1 MEVFSTLTD
10 DGGPTM
16 PLDRISYDR
25 LSASALDRRGFL
37 TLAVAGAAAPAFTVT
52 IGTLS
57 PTSAVAADA
66 VAGAASGASFAP
78 RKRELRAM
86 WISSVVNIDWP
97 SRTGLTAADQQA
109 EFLHWLDVA
118 EQFNL
123 NAVFV
128 QVRPT
133 ADAFWPSPLEP
144 WSQYLTGVQGRDPG
158 YDPLAFIVEQ
168 AHRRNLELHAWYNPY
183 RVSMGAD
190 PSKLVPEHPGRV
202 HPEWIWA
209 YGGKL
214 YFDPGLPEVQEHIQQ
229 AILHSVEHYDLDG
242 VHFDDYFYP
251 YPVAGQTVPDAA
263 TYAAHG
269 AGFDTIADWR
279 RHNVDTFVQSVSGR
293 IKALKPWVKFGISP
307 FGIWRNR
314 ASDPLGSETA
324 GSQSYDLQFADTRK
338 WVLEGWLDYINPQI
352 YWQFGLAVA
361 DYAKLVPWWA
371 DVAAASGTHLYI
383 GEALYKVTSGV
394 FTDPAELS
402 NHLTF
407 DRDIDAQQA
416 PVHGNVYFSA
426 KHVPADPQGSMSRV
440 FADHYAHPAIVPAMP
455 WLPASPVRAPVLAR
469 AVHGAG
475 GVTVQWS
482 DAAPPTERATS
493 FAIYRVDGPA
503 DAIDVELASNL
514 VATRRAEPGIVQRFI
529 DAMAEPGR
537 EYTYAVTALDRIWN
551 ESAPSGVRVTE

>member
-1 MEVFSTLTD
+1 
-10 DGGPTM
+10 M
-16 PLDRISYDR
+16 PLDATPNDHREPAG
-25 LSASALDRRGFL
+25 LGRRDFL
-37 TLAVAGAAAPAFTVT
+37 TLAVAGVGASALTVT
-52 IGTLS
+52 IGTLT
-57 PTSAVAADA
+57 PPPAQAATA
-66 VAGAASGASFAP
+66 AGAARTSTGAAMAP

-97 SRTGLTAADQQA
+97 SRTGLTADEQRA

-118 EQFNL
+118 EQFHL

-144 WSQYLTGVQGRDPG
+144 WSQYLTGVQGQDPG
-158 YDPLAFIVEQ
+158 YDPLAFIVDE

-202 HPEWIWA
+202 HPEWVWA

-251 YPVAGQTVPDAA
+251 YPVAGQVIPDAA
-263 TYAAHG
+263 TFAAHG
-269 AGFDTIADWR
+269 AGFAEVADWR
-279 RHNVDTFVQSVSGR
+279 RHNVDTFVHSISDR

-314 ASDPLGSETA
+314 TTDPLGSETG
-324 GSQSYDLQFADTRK
+324 GSQSYDLQFADTRR
-338 WVLEGWLDYINPQI
+338 WVLEGWLDYINPQV
-352 YWQFGLAVA
+352 YWQIGLAVA

-371 DVAAASGTHLYI
+371 DVAEASGTHLYI

-407 DRDIDAQQA
+407 DREVDATQA

-440 FADHYAHPAIVPAMP
+440 LADHYAHPAIVPAME
-455 WLPASPVRAPVLAR
+455 WLPGTDVRVPVLTDPVRTS
-469 AVHGAG
+469 AG
-475 GVTVQWS
+475 VELLWS
-482 DAAPPTERATS
+482 DAAPPSRRATS
-493 FAIYRVDGPA
+493 FAVYRVEGGA
-503 DAIDVELASNL
+503 EAIDVEDAANL
-514 VATRRAEPGIVQRFI
+514 VATLRGDGGVVQRFV
-529 DAMAEPGR
+529 DTTAVASTA
-537 EYTYAVTALDRIWN
+537 YSYAVTALDRVWN
-551 ESAPSGVRVTE
+551 ESGPSAVRPAS

>member
-1 MEVFSTLTD
+1 
-10 DGGPTM
+10 M
-16 PLDRISYDR
+16 PLDRTPHDQPHADG
-25 LSASALDRRGFL
+25 LGRRGFL
-37 TLAVAGAAAPAFTVT
+37 TLAVAGVAASAFTVT

-57 PTSAVAADA
+57 PTQAYASAL
-66 VAGAASGASFAP
+66 GAAEASLAVAP

-97 SRTGLTAADQQA
+97 SRTGLSAADQQA

-118 EQFNL
+118 EQFRL

-144 WSQYLTGVQGRDPG
+144 WSQYLTGVQGQDPG
-158 YDPLAFIVEQ
+158 YDPLAFIVEE

-190 PSKLVPEHPGRV
+190 PSKLVPEHPARV

-251 YPVAGQTVPDAA
+251 YPVAGQTIPDAS
-263 TYAAHG
+263 TYAAYG
-269 AGFDTIADWR
+269 AGFADIADWR
-279 RHNVDTFVQSVSGR
+279 RHNVNTFVHSISQR

-314 ASDPLGSETA
+314 ATDPLGSETG

-371 DVAAASGTHLYI
+371 DVAATSGTHLYI

-402 NHLTF
+402 KHLTF
-407 DRDIDAQQA
+407 DREIDATRA

-426 KHVPADPQGSMSRV
+426 KHVPADPKGSMSLVR
-440 FADHYAHPAIVPAMP
+440 ADHYSRPAIVPAMP
-455 WLPASPVRAPVLAR
+455 WLPASPLRTPVLAN

-475 GVTVQWS
+475 GVTVKWS
-482 DAAPPTERATS
+482 DAAPPNSRATS
-493 FAIYRVDGPA
+493 FAVYRVNGPA
-503 DAIDVELASNL
+503 DAIDIDDAANL
-514 VATRRAEPGIVQRFI
+514 VATRRAEPGVVQRFV
-529 DAMAEPGR
+529 DTTAEPGAV
-537 EYTYAVTALDRIWN
+537 YTYAVTALDRVWN

>member
-1 MEVFSTLTD
+1 
-10 DGGPTM
+10 M
-16 PLDRISYDR
+16 PHDRTTSDR
-25 LSASALDRRGFL
+25 LTEPPSPALPALDRRGFL
-37 TLAVAGAAAPAFTVT
+37 TLAVAGAAASAFTVT
-52 IGTLS
+52 VGTLS
-57 PTSAVAADA
+57 PTSAFGATTDTAGADA
-66 VAGAASGASFAP
+66 TRGAAALAP

-97 SRTGLTAADQQA
+97 SRTGLPAADQQA

-158 YDPLAFIVEQ
+158 YDPLAFIVDQ

-183 RVSMGAD
+183 RVSMSAD
-190 PSKLVPEHPGRV
+190 PTKLVPEHPARV

-214 YFDPGLPEVQEHIQQ
+214 YFDPGLPETQEHIQQ

-251 YPVAGQTVPDAA
+251 YPVAGQTIPDAA
-263 TYAAHG
+263 TFAAHG
-269 AGFDTIADWR
+269 AGFDDIADWR
-279 RHNVDTFVQSVSGR
+279 RHNVDTFVHSISQR
-293 IKALKPWVKFGISP
+293 IKAVKPWVKFGISP

-314 ASDPLGSETA
+314 STDPLGSETG

-371 DVAAASGTHLYI
+371 GVAATSGTHLYI

-402 NHLTF
+402 NHLAF
-407 DRDIDAQQA
+407 DREIDAA
-416 PVHGNVYFSA
+416 GSPVHGNVYFSA
-426 KHVPADPQGSMSRV
+426 KHVPADPQGSMSLVR
-440 FADHYAHPAIVPAMP
+440 ADHYSRPAIVPAMP
-455 WLPASPVRAPVLAR
+455 WLPASPVRTPVLSN
-469 AVHGAG
+469 AVHAAG
-475 GVTVQWS
+475 GVRLQWS
-482 DAAPPTERATS
+482 DAAPPAERATS
-493 FAIYRVDGPA
+493 FAIYRVDGRA
-503 DAIDVELASNL
+503 DSIDVEHASNL
-514 VATRRAEPGIVQRFI
+514 VATRRAVPGVVQRFL
-529 DAMAEPGR
+529 DATAEVGR
-537 EYTYAVTALDRIWN
+537 EYTYAVTALDRLWN
-551 ESAPSGVRVTE
+551 ESAPSGIRITE

>member
-1 MEVFSTLTD
+1 MTHRQSLPADE
-10 DGGPTM
+10 PT
-16 PLDRISYDR
+16 
-25 LSASALDRRGFL
+25 AAVGRRGFL
-37 TLAVAGAAAPAFTVT
+37 TLAVAGVAASAFTVT
-52 IGTLS
+52 IGGLAPAPAHANAFGT
-57 PTSAVAADA
+57 T
-66 VAGAASGASFAP
+66 AGASPAAAAGP

-97 SRTGLTAADQQA
+97 SRTGLSADAQRA

-118 EQFNL
+118 EQFRL

-158 YDPLAFIVEQ
+158 YDPLAFIVEE
-168 AHRRNLELHAWYNPY
+168 AHARNLELHAWYNPY
-183 RVSMGAD
+183 RVSMQAD
-190 PSKLVPEHPGRV
+190 PAQLVPEHPARV

-214 YFDPGLPEVQEHIQQ
+214 YFDPGLPEVQEHIQR

-251 YPVAGQTVPDAA
+251 DPVAGQVVPDAA
-263 TYAAHG
+263 TFAAHG
-269 AGFDTIADWR
+269 AGFDDVADWR
-279 RHNVDTFVQSVSGR
+279 RHNVDTFVRSISER

-314 ASDPLGSETA
+314 ATDPLGSETG

-338 WVLEGWLDYINPQI
+338 WVLEGWLDYINPQV
-352 YWQFGLAVA
+352 YWQIGLAVA

-371 DVAAASGTHLYI
+371 EVAAASGTHLYI

-402 NHLTF
+402 NHLAM
-407 DRDIDAQQA
+407 DREIDAA
-416 PVHGNVYFSA
+416 GTPVHGNVYFSA

-440 FADHYAHPAIVPAMP
+440 VADHYAHPAIVPAME
-455 WLPASPVRAPVLAR
+455 WLPGTDVRTPVLAR
-469 AVHGAG
+469 IARIDG
-475 GVTVQWS
+475 GVELQWS
-482 DAAPPTERATS
+482 DAAPPTRRATS
-493 FAIYRVDGPA
+493 FAVYRVDGA
-503 DAIDVELASNL
+503 VDAIDVEDATNL
-514 VATRRAEPGIVQRFI
+514 VATVRARAGVVQRWT
-529 DAMAEPGR
+529 DVTAEAGR
-537 EYTYAVTALDRIWN
+537 AYAYAVTALDRVWN
-551 ESAPSGVRVTE
+551 ESGPSAVRTAG

>member
-1 MEVFSTLTD
+1 
-10 DGGPTM
+10 M
-16 PLDRISYDR
+16 PLDRTPHDPV
-25 LSASALDRRGFL
+25 ASPALDRRGFL
-37 TLAVAGAAAPAFTVT
+37 TLAVAGAAASAFTVT
-52 IGTLS
+52 IGALS
-57 PTSAVAADA
+57 PTPAFGATAETTAAPA
-66 VAGAASGASFAP
+66 FAP

-97 SRTGLTAADQQA
+97 SRTGLSADQQRD

-144 WSQYLTGVQGRDPG
+144 WSQYLTGVQGQDPG
-158 YDPLAFIVEQ
+158 YDPLAFVVDE

-183 RVSMGAD
+183 RVSMQAD
-190 PSKLVPEHPGRV
+190 PSKLVPTHPARV
-202 HPEWIWA
+202 HPEWVWA

-214 YFDPGLPEVQEHIQQ
+214 YFDPGLPEAQEHIQR

-251 YPVAGQTVPDAA
+251 YPVAGQTLPDAA

-269 AGFDTIADWR
+269 AGFDDIAAWR
-279 RHNVDTFVQSVSGR
+279 RHNVDTFVRSVSER

-314 ASDPLGSETA
+314 STDPLGSETG
-324 GSQSYDLQFADTRK
+324 GSQSYDMQFADTRK

-407 DRDIDAQQA
+407 DRNIDATQA

-426 KHVPADPQGSMSRV
+426 KHVPADPKGSMSLVR
-440 FADHYAHPAIVPAMP
+440 ADHYAHPAMVPAMP
-455 WLPASPVRAPVLAR
+455 WLPSTPVQPPVLAR
-469 AVHGAG
+469 AEHVAG
-475 GVTVQWS
+475 GVEVQWS
-482 DAAPPTERATS
+482 DAAQPDRRATS
-493 FAIYRVDGPA
+493 FAVYRVDGRV
-503 DAIDVELASNL
+503 DAIDVEDAANL
-514 VATRRAEPGIVQRFI
+514 MATRRAEPGVVQRFL
-529 DAMAEPGR
+529 DTAAEPGR
-537 EYTYAVTALDRIWN
+537 EYTYAVTALDRVWN
-551 ESAPSGVRVTE
+551 ESAPGGVRTTE

>member
-1 MEVFSTLTD
+1 
-10 DGGPTM
+10 M
-16 PLDRISYDR
+16 PLDHPPADHPAG
-25 LSASALDRRGFL
+25 LGLDRRGFL
-37 TLAVAGAAAPAFTVT
+37 TLAVAGAAASAFTVT
-52 IGTLS
+52 VGAMS
-57 PTSAVAADA
+57 PAPAFGAEAA
-66 VAGAASGASFAP
+66 AATTACGP

-97 SRTGLTAADQQA
+97 SRTGLSADEQRA

-144 WSQYLTGVQGRDPG
+144 WSQYLTGVQGQDPG

-183 RVSMGAD
+183 RVSMQAD
-190 PSKLVPEHPGRV
+190 PSKLVPEHPARV
-202 HPEWIWA
+202 HPDWIWA

-214 YFDPGLPEVQEHIQQ
+214 YFDPGLPQVQEHIQQ

-251 YPVAGQTVPDAA
+251 YAVAGQVIPDDA
-263 TYAAHG
+263 TFAAHG
-269 AGFDTIADWR
+269 AGFDDVAAWR
-279 RHNVDTFVQSVSGR
+279 RNNVDTFVHSISQR
-293 IKALKPWVKFGISP
+293 IKAMKPWVKFGISP

-314 ASDPLGSETA
+314 ATDPLGSETG

-361 DYAKLVPWWA
+361 DYLKLVPWWA
-371 DVAAASGTHLYI
+371 EVAATSGTHLYI

-407 DRDIDAQQA
+407 DRELDAA
-416 PVHGNVYFSA
+416 GTPVHGNVYFSA
-426 KHVPADPQGSMSRV
+426 NHVPADPKGAMSRV
-440 FADHYAHPAIVPAMP
+440 LADHYSRPAIVPAMG
-455 WLPASPVRAPVLAR
+455 WLPATAVRPPVLAE
-469 AVHGAG
+469 AKVVEG
-475 GVTVQWS
+475 GVALQWA
-482 DAAPPTERATS
+482 DAAPPSVRATS
-493 FAIYRVDGPA
+493 FAVYRADGRVS
-503 DAIDVELASNL
+503 DIDVEDAGNL
-514 VATRRAEPGIVQRFI
+514 VATVRAQHGVVQRFV
-529 DAMAEPGR
+529 DTSAAAGA
-537 EYTYAVTALDRIWN
+537 EYTYAVTALDRVWN
-551 ESAPSGVRVTE
+551 ESAPSRVRTSG

>member
-1 MEVFSTLTD
+1 
-10 DGGPTM
+10 M
-16 PLDRISYDR
+16 PLDHTPAARPARID
-25 LSASALDRRGFL
+25 LDRRGFL
-37 TLAVAGAAAPAFTVT
+37 TLAVAGAAASAFTVT
-52 IGTLS
+52 VGTLS
-57 PTSAVAADA
+57 PSPAFGAEPAAA
-66 VAGAASGASFAP
+66 FGTATP

-97 SRTGLTAADQQA
+97 SRTGLTADEQRA

-118 EQFNL
+118 ERFNL

-144 WSQYLTGVQGRDPG
+144 WSQYLTGVQGQDPG
-158 YDPLAFIVEQ
+158 YDPLAFIVDE

-183 RVSMGAD
+183 RVSMQAD
-190 PSKLVPEHPGRV
+190 PAKLVPEHPARV

-214 YFDPGLPEVQEHIQQ
+214 YFDPGLPDAQEHIQQ

-251 YPVAGQTVPDAA
+251 YPVAGQTIPDAA

-269 AGFDTIADWR
+269 AGFDDIADWR
-279 RHNVDTFVQSVSGR
+279 RHNVDRFVSSVSER

-314 ASDPLGSETA
+314 ATDPLGSETG

-338 WVLEGWLDYINPQI
+338 WVLEGWLDYINPQV
-352 YWQFGLAVA
+352 YWQVGLAVA

-371 DVAAASGTHLYI
+371 DVAATSGTHLYI

-407 DRDIDAQQA
+407 DREIDAGGT

-426 KHVPADPQGSMSRV
+426 KHVPADPQGSMTRV
-440 FADHYAHPAIVPAMP
+440 LADHYAHPAIVPAME
-455 WLPASPVRAPVLAR
+455 WLPATAVRTPVLGEPER
-469 AVHGAG
+469 TGE
-475 GVTVQWS
+475 GVALQWS
-482 DAAPPTERATS
+482 DAAPPRDRATS
-493 FAIYRVDGPA
+493 FAVYRVEGDGGV
-503 DAIDVELASNL
+503 DVED
-514 VATRRAEPGIVQRFI
+514 ATALIATVRAGTGVVQRFV
-529 DAMAEPGR
+529 DTSAQPGR
-537 EYTYAVTALDRIWN
+537 AYSYAVTALDRVWN
-551 ESAPSGVRVTE
+551 ESAPSRVRTAR

>member
-1 MEVFSTLTD
+1 
-10 DGGPTM
+10 M
-16 PLDRISYDR
+16 PLDRTTPDR
-25 LSASALDRRGFL
+25 AVARASHDALPALDRRGFL
-37 TLAVAGAAAPAFTVT
+37 TLAVAGAAASAFTVT
-52 IGTLS
+52 VGTLS
-57 PTSAVAADA
+57 PTPAFGTTTDAAG
-66 VAGAASGASFAP
+66 AGAAGAAAGLAP

-97 SRTGLTAADQQA
+97 SRTGLSAADQQA

-144 WSQYLTGVQGRDPG
+144 WSQYLTGVQGQDPG
-158 YDPLAFIVEQ
+158 YDPLAFIVDE

-183 RVSMGAD
+183 RVSMQAD
-190 PSKLVPEHPGRV
+190 PAKLVPEHPARV
-202 HPEWIWA
+202 HPDWIWA

-214 YFDPGLPEVQEHIQQ
+214 YFDPGLPETQEHIQQ

-251 YPVAGQTVPDAA
+251 YPVAGQTIPDAA
-263 TYAAHG
+263 TFAAHG
-269 AGFDTIADWR
+269 GGFADIADWR
-279 RHNVDTFVQSVSGR
+279 RHNVDTFVHSISQR

-314 ASDPLGSETA
+314 ATDPLGSETG

-371 DVAAASGTHLYI
+371 DVAATSGTHLYI

-407 DRDIDAQQA
+407 DREIDAGGT

-426 KHVPADPQGSMSRV
+426 KHVPADPQGSMSLVR
-440 FADHYAHPAIVPAMP
+440 ADHYSRPAIVPAMP
-455 WLPASPVRAPVLAR
+455 WLPSSPVRTPVLAN
-469 AVHGAG
+469 AVHGAD
-475 GVTVQWS
+475 GVRLQWS
-482 DAAPPTERATS
+482 DAAPPAERATS
-493 FAIYRVDGPA
+493 FAIYRVDGRA
-503 DAIDVELASNL
+503 GAIDVEDATNL
-514 VATRRAEPGIVQRFI
+514 LATRRAEPGVVQRFV
-529 DAMAEPGR
+529 DSTAEAGR
-537 EYTYAVTALDRIWN
+537 EYTYAVTALDRLWN
-551 ESAPSGVRVTE
+551 ESAPSRARVTE

>member
-1 MEVFSTLTD
+1 
-10 DGGPTM
+10 M
-16 PLDRISYDR
+16 PLDPTPHDARR
-25 LSASALDRRGFL
+25 MPGMDRRGFL
-37 TLAVAGAAAPAFTVT
+37 TLAVAGAAASAFTVT

-57 PTSAVAADA
+57 PSPASASTAA
-66 VAGAASGASFAP
+66 VGASGAPAP

-97 SRTGLTAADQQA
+97 SRTGLSAADQQA

-144 WSQYLTGVQGRDPG
+144 WSQYLTGVQGQDPG
-158 YDPLAFIVEQ
+158 YDPLAFIVEE
-168 AHRRNLELHAWYNPY
+168 AHRRNLELHTWYNPY

-190 PSKLVPEHPGRV
+190 PSRLVPEHPARV
-202 HPEWIWA
+202 HPEWVWA

-214 YFDPGLPEVQEHIQQ
+214 YFDPGLPEAQEHIQQ
-229 AILHSVEHYDLDG
+229 AILHSVEHYDIDG

-251 YPVAGQTVPDAA
+251 YPVAGQAIPDAA
-263 TYAAHG
+263 TFAAHG
-269 AGFDTIADWR
+269 NGFADIADWR
-279 RHNVDTFVQSVSGR
+279 RHNVDTFVQSVSQR

-314 ASDPLGSETA
+314 TTDPLGSETG
-324 GSQSYDLQFADTRK
+324 GSQSYDMQFADTRK

-371 DVAAASGTHLYI
+371 DVAEASGTHLYI

-402 NHLTF
+402 KHLTF
-407 DRDIDAQQA
+407 DREIDATRA

-426 KHVPADPQGSMSRV
+426 KHVPADPQGSMSLVR
-440 FADHYAHPAIVPAMP
+440 ADHYSRPAIVPAMP
-455 WLPASPVRAPVLAR
+455 WLPAGAVRRPVLAN

-475 GVTVQWS
+475 GVTVQWT
-482 DAAPPTERATS
+482 DAAPPVSRATS
-493 FAIYRVDGPA
+493 FAVYRVDGSA
-503 DAIDVELASNL
+503 AAIDIEDAANL
-514 VATRRAEPGIVQRFI
+514 VATRRAQPGVVQRFV
-529 DAMAEPGR
+529 DASAEPGAV
-537 EYTYAVTALDRIWN
+537 YTYAVTALDRVWN